1 MQSLDVRTGYY
12 CTALGYPTTDIYIVT
27 ILNYITLHRCLTR
40 EWKSF
45 FGDSKR
51 DLDKTIWS
59 N

>member
-1 MQSLDVRTGYY
+1 MFAGYY